1 MGLKPTLGAVP
12 VRGVLPACQTLDCV
26 SVFGLTVPD
35 AWAVFAAMAGFDAA
49 DPWSKPVRLGVPG
62 AVPAGLRAGVP
73 DRESRRF
80 FGDLLSERAFDR
92 ALALY
97 AERGITPV
105 EVDFAPLFEV
115 ANLLYEGAWV
125 AERYAAIRPFVAEH
139 RDALHPVTARIILAA
154 ERLSAADAFAGLYR
168 LAALRRACMP
178 LWDRV
183 DVVVVP
189 TVPRAYRVAELAE
202 DPIGPN
208 SALGTYTNFVNLLD
222 LCALSVPGPFRDDG
236 FPAGTTLI
244 APAGQDALL
253 ASVGLALHTAAG
265 TTLGA
270 TGQPLPKTS
279 VESAPMATASDG
291 HTFSETSLKPG
302 EVEVAVIGAHL
313 TGMPLNREL
322 VALGGRLRRAVVTAP
337 EYRLYALPGGP
348 PLRPGLVRVGPAE
361 GRSIAAEVWALPFD
375 GFGRFV
381 ASIPQP
387 LGIGTL
393 RLADGTTPK
402 GFLCET
408 AGLEGAKDITRHGG
422 WRGFI
427 AAGAIA

>member
-1 MGLKPTLGAVP
+1 
-12 VRGVLPACQTLDCV
+12 
-26 SVFGLTVPD
+26 
-35 AWAVFAAMAGFDAA
+35 MAGFDAA

-73 DRESRRF
+73 DRASRRF

-92 ALALY
+92 ALGLY
-97 AERGITPV
+97 DERGITPV
-105 EVDFAPLFEV
+105 EVDFAPFFEV
-115 ANLLYEGAWV
+115 ADLLYEGAWV
-125 AERYAAIRPFVAEH
+125 AERYAAIRPFIADH
-139 RDALHPVTARIILAA
+139 RDALHPVTARIILGA

-168 LAALRRACMP
+168 LAALRRACAP
-178 LWDRV
+178 VWDRI
-183 DVVVVP
+183 DVMVVP
-189 TVPRAYRVAELAE
+189 TVPRAYRVAELVE

-208 SALGTYTNFVNLLD
+208 AALGTYTNFVNLLD
-222 LCALSVPGPFRDDG
+222 LCALSVPGPFRQDG

-253 ASVGLALHTAAG
+253 ASFGTALHAAAG

-270 TGQPLPKTS
+270 TGKPLPKMP
-279 VESAPMATASDG
+279 VEPAPVAPASDPLVPDAE
-291 HTFSETSLKPG
+291 H
-302 EVEVAVIGAHL
+302 VEVVVIGAHL

-322 VALGGRLRRAVVTAP
+322 VALGGRLRRTVATAP

-348 PLRPGLVRVGPAE
+348 PWRPGLVRVGPEE

-408 AGLEGAKDITRHGG
+408 AGLDRAEDISRFGG
-422 WRGFI
+422 WRSFI
-427 AAGAIA
+427 ASGALA

>member
-1 MGLKPTLGAVP
+1 M
-12 VRGVLPACQTLDCV
+12 
-26 SVFGLTVPD
+26 
-35 AWAVFAAMAGFDAA
+35 
-49 DPWSKPVRLGVPG
+49 RLGVPG
-62 AVPAGLRAGVP
+62 AVPVGLRAGVP
-73 DRESRRF
+73 DRKSRRF
-80 FGDLLSERAFDR
+80 FGDALSEQAFDR

-97 AERGITPV
+97 DERGITPV
-105 EVDFAPLFEV
+105 EVDFAPFFEV

-125 AERYAAIRPFVAEH
+125 AERYAAIRPFIAEH
-139 RDALHPVTARIILAA
+139 RDALHPVTARIILGA

-168 LAALRRACMP
+168 LADLRRACTP
-178 LWDRV
+178 LWDRI
-183 DVVVVP
+183 DVMVVP
-189 TVPRAYRVAELAE
+189 TVPRAYRVADLAE

-253 ASVGLALHTAAG
+253 ASVGMALHAAAG

-270 TGQPLPKTS
+270 TGQLLPKML
-279 VESAPMATASDG
+279 VEPVPMATAPDPNAS
-291 HTFSETSLKPG
+291 SETAREPE

-322 VALGGRLRRAVVTAP
+322 VALGGHLRRAVATAP

-408 AGLEGAKDITRHGG
+408 AGLEGAEDITRHGG
-422 WRGFI
+422 WRSFI
-427 AAGAIA
+427 TAGAVA